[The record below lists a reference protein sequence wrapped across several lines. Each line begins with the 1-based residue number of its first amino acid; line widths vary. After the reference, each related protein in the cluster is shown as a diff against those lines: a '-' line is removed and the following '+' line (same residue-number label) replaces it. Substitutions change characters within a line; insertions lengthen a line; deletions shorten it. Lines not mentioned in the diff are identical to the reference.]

1 MHYHPTLATALAQTR
16 VADLHKTAG
25 RARQARR
32 TLDARRQQT
41 PQTASSAPIASTP
54 TRHSAACW

>member
-25 RARQARR
+25 RARRARR
-32 TLDARRQQT
+32 TFDARRQQT
-41 PQTASSAPIASTP
+41 PQMTSSSAPIASTP
-54 TRHSAACW
+54 TRASVA